1 MTALHQKVLSRIR
14 RHRHNSQFRRAVVL
28 NNPEAGRLI
37 RSRIQAG
44 DPLMVSRFS
53 TCEINVLNIC
63 RQRFRGGLSRSWNG
77 LLTGIPKS
85 YTDKVRFQAH
95 NNAGIFPATDAGLD
109 AFSLVT
115 FEACS
120 LIDILGVWS
129 HPLHL
134 EEQLQ
139 QERCPSA
146 QCIALSAIEPY
157 HDSAPWSA
165 ALAGKQVLVIHPFE
179 ASIQRQYQ
187 KRELLFD
194 SPEVLP
200 AFELKTIRAVQTN
213 AGGEAAFPSWTA
225 ALESMTAQIDAL
237 SFDVALIGAG
247 AYGLPLAA
255 HVKSTG
261 RQAVHLGGALQLLF
275 GIKGA
280 RWDSRP
286 DVSRLY
292 NEHWVRPLPEETPV
306 QSGQVEEGCYW

>member
-1 MTALHQKVLSRIR
+1 MTALHNKVLSRIR
-14 RHRHNSQFRRAVVL
+14 RRRHGSQFRHAAVL
-28 NNPEAGRLI
+28 KNPAAGQLI
-37 RSRIQAG
+37 RSRIEAG
-44 DPLMVSRFS
+44 APLMVSRFS

-63 RQRFRGGLSRSWNG
+63 RQRFRGPLSRFWNQ
-77 LLTGIPKS
+77 LLTGIPAT
-85 YTDKVRFQAH
+85 YTEKVRFQAR
-95 NNAGIFPATDAGLD
+95 NNAGIFPVSDAGLD

-120 LIDILGVWS
+120 QIDILGVWS

-139 QERCPSA
+139 QERCPDA
-146 QCIALSAIEPY
+146 QLIALPTIEPY
-157 HDSAPWSA
+157 RDAAPWSA
-165 ALAGKQVLVIHPFE
+165 ALKGKRVLVIHPFE
-179 ASIQRQYQ
+179 TSIQAQYQ
-187 KRELLFD
+187 KRQQLFE
-194 SPEVLP
+194 SPDVLP
-200 AFELKTIRAVQTN
+200 EFELQTIRAVQTN
-213 AGGEAAFPSWTA
+213 AGGQTSFASWSD
-225 ALESMTAQIDAL
+225 ALGSMTAQIDAL
-237 SFDVALIGAG
+237 AFDVALIGAG

-292 NEHWVRPLPEETPV
+292 NQHWVRPLPEETP
-306 QSGQVEEGCYW
+306 QDSEKVEEGCYW